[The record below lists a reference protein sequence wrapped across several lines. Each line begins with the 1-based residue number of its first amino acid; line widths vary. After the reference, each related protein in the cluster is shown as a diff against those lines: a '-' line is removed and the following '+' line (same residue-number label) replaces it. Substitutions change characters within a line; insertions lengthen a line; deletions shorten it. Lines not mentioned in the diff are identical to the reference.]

1 MGIGAVFVAVR
12 RGKGRPRKPEN
23 VLSEHF
29 SRPTY
34 RQLGITKRHIARDAL
49 IVGAIPAE
57 VLRDFLA
64 LSPADRRQRL
74 GSKSDPTI
82 AGLVRYAMSRGGA
95 RTHGFFLTSRDLR
108 AYLEQRYG
116 ELVDVFA
123 DPRPPYDALKISWAE
138 LKKGKPHAALYVNAP
153 FLTRDWEGG
162 YNIADAV
169 RKCIEEAEKGV
180 GPIIL
185 VMPTRSTVNMLL
197 EASKIIEV
205 ELESLGRPAW
215 LHTETHKGQPS
226 PPPITLFELDK
237 KPAPSIPVAPG
248 PGLWGIEME
257 YSGPIISWKFPP
269 VRGVSD
275 YVAK

>member
-1 MGIGAVFVAVR
+1 
-12 RGKGRPRKPEN
+12 
-23 VLSEHF
+23 
-29 SRPTY
+29 
-34 RQLGITKRHIARDAL
+34 L

-64 LSPADRRQRL
+64 LNPADRRHLL

-82 AGLVRYAMSRGGA
+82 AGLVRYAMSSGERWRA
-95 RTHGFFLTSRDLR
+95 RFVLTPPDLR
-108 AYLEQRYG
+108 AHLEQRYG
-116 ELVDVFA
+116 ELVDVFPH
-123 DPRPPYDALKISWAE
+123 PRKPGYDALKISWAE

-185 VMPTRSTVNMLL
+185 VMPTRSTFNMLL
-197 EASKIIEV
+197 EARKIIDV

-215 LHTETHKGQPS
+215 LHTETHKRQPS
-226 PPPITLFELDK
+226 PPPITLFELDR
-237 KPAPSIPVAPG
+237 KPAHSIPVAPC

-257 YSGPIISWKFPP
+257 YSGPTISWKFPP
-269 VRGVSD
+269 LRGLSD
-275 YVAK
+275 YAAK